1 MVLKSEIISRV
12 YRKTGYSTKDI
23 KNVLEAYNEVLFEI
37 MKDEDG
43 MRFDWF
49 SIKVTKLEE
58 RPFIN
63 VVTKEKGSLPET
75 KKVSLALSRITKRKL
90 KAYWEANKDESE

>member
-1 MVLKSEIISRV
+1 MVLKNEIISRV

-23 KNVLEAYNEVLFEI
+23 KNVLEAYNEVLLEI
-37 MKDEDG
+37 IKDEDG
-43 MRFDWF
+43 MKFDWF
-49 SIKVTKLEE
+49 SIKITKQKEK
-58 RPFIN
+58 PFIN